1 MSLTDLKQSLSE
13 QHPLTTLRLFW
24 GQILSTLILLLT
36 SGLGLWAFLFPFFL
50 PPSARETS
58 LTVIR
63 GQAHTEDAPL
73 IFILLLGL
81 CLVVIVAS
89 LETNRLDA
97 RALAVLGVLAGI
109 NATLRLIPGPGGFS
123 AMFVLPIL
131 CGYVFGP
138 TFGFLLGAQSML
150 VSGIIT
156 SGVGPW
162 LPFQMFGLGW
172 VGLLAG
178 WLSPLLVR
186 PRWAVLMLAGW
197 GLLSGF
203 LYGLIMNLWF
213 WPYLLAPSGAAPD
226 AWEPGQSLLATIS
239 RFGIFYLTTSL
250 WWDVGRAVGNV
261 LLILLLGLP
270 VLRLLKRF
278 KDRFQFSA

>member
-1 MSLTDLKQSLSE
+1 MTLTELKQTIYRQS
-13 QHPLTTLRLFW
+13 PLNVIRPFW
-24 GQILSTLILLLT
+24 GQILSTLILLLA

-50 PPSARETS
+50 PPSVRDTS
-58 LTVIR
+58 ITATR
-63 GQAHTEDAPL
+63 NQAHTEDAPL

-81 CLVVIVAS
+81 CLVVIVAN

-97 RALAVLGVLAGI
+97 RAIAVLGVLAGI

-123 AMFVLPIL
+123 PMFVLPIL

-138 TFGFLLGAQSML
+138 TFGFLLGALSML

-178 WLSPLLVR
+178 WLSPLVSR

-197 GLLSGF
+197 GLLAGF
-203 LYGLIMNLWF
+203 LYGLVTNLWF
-213 WPYLLAPSGAAPD
+213 WPYLAAP
-226 AWEPGQSLLATIS
+226 AGAELVTWEPGLGIMVTLT
-239 RFGIFYLTTSL
+239 RYGIFYLTTSL
-250 WWDVGRAVGNV
+250 WWDAGRAFGNLV
-261 LLILLLGLP
+261 LILLVGPP

-278 KDRFQFSA
+278 KSKFQFSA